1 MTLSQRLRAFIGKSS
16 LMKDAKDI
24 FLLRSCALLLLL
36 AGNVIIAR
44 VLGPE
49 HKGIIDLFTLITG
62 LIAEIGMFGISNG
75 LLYHLTNKGRPLKE
89 IHGTGLV
96 YSLWAGL
103 AALGVG
109 YLTLSFWQKVFPG
122 LEDWILLLAFA
133 VSPLTFYK
141 LIWENIMTG
150 INRAVDFHR
159 LSLYFSATNLAVV
172 IFLWSINIL
181 TSTHVIIWALI
192 LLLFSSVI
200 SFWTLNSQAK
210 GFTPNLKLG
219 KDSLKYGIV
228 IYAGVLANL
237 LHFKID
243 QTMIAYWLGTGA
255 VGIYTVSVRWA
266 EMLFFLDQALISAA
280 FYKIASSSSSK
291 SYKITNIVFKTQ
303 LKISL
308 ITGAA
313 LALLAYPL
321 ILGLYGTLFK
331 GSILPLI
338 ILIPGIIAWSTSKV
352 VSNMLTYNMGMAS
365 FLAQASFVG
374 CFLNILL
381 NYIFIKLADQGISGA
396 AMASS
401 LSYSLVA
408 ISIFIKARK
417 TKDLP
422 NITPT

>member
-1 MTLSQRLRAFIGKSS
+1 MNLSQRFHAFIGKST

-36 AGNVIIAR
+36 TGNVIIAR
-44 VLGPE
+44 TLGPDQ
-49 HKGIIDLFTLITG
+49 KGIIDLFTLITA
-62 LIAEIGMFGISNG
+62 LIAEIGMFGFSNG

-96 YSLWAGL
+96 FSLCAGL
-103 AALGVG
+103 TALVVG

-122 LEDWILLLAFA
+122 LADWMILLAFA
-133 VSPLTFYK
+133 TSPLIFYK
-141 LIWENIMTG
+141 LIWENLMTG
-150 INRAVDFHR
+150 INRAVIFHKFG
-159 LSLYFSATNLAVV
+159 LFFSAANLAAV
-172 IFLWSINIL
+172 IILWASNIL
-181 TSTHVIIWALI
+181 SSTHVIIWVLI

-200 SFWTLNSQAK
+200 SFWTLNSQAN
-210 GFTPNLKLG
+210 GFAPNFKLG

-228 IYAGVLANL
+228 IYTGALANF

-280 FYKIASSSSSK
+280 FYKIVSSSSSK
-291 SYKITNIVFKTQ
+291 SYKITNIVFKAQ

-308 ITGAA
+308 FSGAV

-321 ILGLYGTLFK
+321 ILGLYGTLYK

-338 ILIPGIIAWSTSKV
+338 ILIPGIVAWSTSKV
-352 VSNMLTYNMGMAS
+352 ISNMLTYNLGMAS
-365 FLAQASFVG
+365 FLAKASFLG

-381 NYIFIKLADQGISGA
+381 NYVFIKLADQGISGA
-396 AMASS
+396 ALASS
-401 LSYSLVA
+401 LSYSLIA
-408 ISIFIKARK
+408 IAVFIKGRN
-417 TKDLP
+417 TKKSA
-422 NITPT
+422 